1 MLKVISTILFIS
13 LLFGSCHNNNSYYLF
28 IQRYTGL
35 KFPIKGIDVILIN
48 DNSENYLTAVMKIES
63 DKIIEFELDNITNK
77 LDCSEIDVYLEMYD
91 KNNQEKVKQAN
102 TLCFKTNNEK
112 FWQMKIDSSGN
123 MYLEI
128 WY

>member
-1 MLKVISTILFIS
+1 MKSKILFAFV
-13 LLFGSCHNNNSYYLF
+13 LFYACYDNSSYYTF

-35 KFPIKGIDVILIN
+35 KFPSKGIEVVSIN

-63 DKIIEFELDNITNK
+63 SKLTKFEQENLTYK
-77 LDCSEIDVYLEMYD
+77 FDCSEIDIYLEMFD
-91 KNNQEKVKQAN
+91 KIIHKRVKKAN
-102 TLCFKTNNEK
+102 SVCFKSNNEK

-123 MYLEI
+123 IYLEI